1 MSPTARWRNMSIKPH
16 QLLPYCCIFLL
27 WLAAVYLA
35 NHSGVALMVDIKT
48 GEKHCVEMLALH
60 FQAIQYSELLGLL
73 GSASVIG
80 VFLLPAIAIFVGI
93 IDFKSRQRRKVQQA
107 ERQ

>member
-1 MSPTARWRNMSIKPH
+1 MCIKLH
-16 QLLPYCCIFLL
+16 QFLPYCCIFLL
-27 WLAAVYLA
+27 WLAAAYLA

-60 FQAIQYSELLGLL
+60 FQAIQYSEFLGLL

-80 VFLLPAIAIFVGI
+80 VFLLPAIAIFLGI
-93 IDFKSRQRRKVQQA
+93 VDFIIRRRRKVS
-107 ERQ
+107 RPKGDNG